1 MAILRRQHFHVMQGG
16 IGIALIVG
24 LFACEPNTTP
34 PVVSPSP
41 SPTASSTAQPSASV
55 PPTLTPSP
63 PTPSLTVTDTQV
75 TVYWLQDK
83 ENKLELVPA
92 KITLPDQ
99 VGASPAEQLT
109 AAMERLLT
117 GSANADMTSAIP
129 TETKLNKLTVQTDGV
144 HIDLNQAFTTGGGS
158 ASMQGRL
165 GQVIYTASSLNPQE
179 KVWLSIEGEPLEVL
193 GGEGL
198 LVSQP
203 MTRQEFDQEFSL

>member
-1 MAILRRQHFHVMQGG
+1 MAILRRQHFHVMRGG

-24 LFACEPNTTP
+24 LFACEPNTP

-41 SPTASSTAQPSASV
+41 SPSAPSTTEPSASV

-63 PTPSLTVTDTQV
+63 ISPNPTVTDTQV

-92 KITLPDQ
+92 KITLSDQ
-99 VGASPAEQLT
+99 VGDSPTEQLT

-117 GSANADMTSAIP
+117 GSANADITSAIP
-129 TETKLNKLTVQTDGV
+129 AETKLNKLTVQTDGV